1 MPHLAAY
8 AIISQ
13 ILPVS
18 FAANLFLLALLM
30 RPLPKPQA
38 NIWTPMPALKYGPL
52 IAYFVLLT
60 AAQYTIDTEY
70 FISVVIA
77 LRLLL
82 FWPLALATMLPRS
95 CGHQLPAK
103 DVREE
108 NLTQLIVIGLV
119 SINLVCIQTMY
130 TLASNGFSFIG
141 MIKAVNN
148 NPAVSALGYDY
159 ILGSVSAIVWLRST
173 RSSPDWRYA
182 ALDEYQLEGGLTRVK
197 SA

>member
-18 FAANLFLLALLM
+18 FATNLFFLALLM
-30 RPLPKPQA
+30 RPLPKPEA
-38 NIWTPMPALKYGPL
+38 NIWTPIPVLKYGSPT
-52 IAYFVLLT
+52 AYFALLA
-60 AAQYTIDTEY
+60 AAQFTIDTGY
-70 FISVVIA
+70 FMSIVVG
-77 LRLLL
+77 LRVLL
-82 FWPLALATMLPRS
+82 FWPLALATMLPKS
-95 CGHQLPAK
+95 FGHGLPATN
-103 DVREE
+103 VREQ
-108 NLTQLIVIGLV
+108 NLTQLIVIGLI

-141 MIKAVNN
+141 MFKAVND

-173 RSSPDWRYA
+173 RRLPDWKYA
-182 ALDEYQLEGGLTRVK
+182 ALDEYQLEGPTRFK

>member
-1 MPHLAAY
+1 MPHLATY

-18 FAANLFLLALLM
+18 FGANLFFLALLM
-30 RPLPKPQA
+30 RPLPKPEA
-38 NIWTPMPALKYGPL
+38 NIWTPSPTLKYGPL
-52 IAYFVLLT
+52 VAYFALLT
-60 AAQYTIDTEY
+60 AAQFTIDTGY
-70 FISVVIA
+70 FMSMVIA

-82 FWPLALATMLPRS
+82 FCPLALATMLPKS
-95 CGHQLPAK
+95 FGHELPAN
-103 DVREE
+103 DVREQ
-108 NLTQLIVIGLV
+108 NVTQLIVVGLV
-119 SINLVCIQTMY
+119 SINLVCVQTMY

-148 NPAVSALGYDY
+148 DPAVSALGYDY

-173 RSSPDWRYA
+173 RRPSEWKYA
-182 ALDEYQLEGGLTRVK
+182 ALDEYLLEGPTRVK